1 LGTEIDLNMAWP
13 QAGLLQLEMLK
24 IYQSSRIVFCHQQL
38 EMHPDIGHGGIRQ
51 YRRRVLGWF
60 WVVSVCPRA
69 QELLPKDQSNSRVE
83 VSSKGHLLDSQM
95 S

>member
-1 LGTEIDLNMAWP
+1 MGTEIDLNMAWP

-38 EMHPDIGHGGIRQ
+38 EMHPDIGHGGIRL
-51 YRRRVLGWF
+51 YRPRPRVQ
-60 WVVSVCPRA
+60 V
-69 QELLPKDQSNSRVE
+69 LLPKDQSNSRVE